1 MKAKTAVFDL
11 VAVLCLL
18 TAGSAWGK
26 VIHVDDDA
34 PTKGDGTSWTTAYR
48 FLQDALTDAKAAG
61 EAVEVRVAQGIY
73 RPDMSRYFP
82 SGSRIRSDTFGLFDG
97 LTLLGGFAGV
107 GAFDPNARDVGLYE
121 TVLSG
126 DLDGNDEEASSPV
139 QMRDTPTRADN
150 SYHVVSYN
158 EGDTK
163 GGEIS
168 AELDGFVIIG
178 GYAFVRMTGGPPAP
192 SLPEHCGGGLFVLGA
207 GVEPPQGITIRN
219 CKFRHNYAESVGGGI
234 YCSWSNLTLEECA
247 LEGNGTVGWGAGI
260 YIPTMGHTLLSNCR
274 MEGNETERNGG
285 GLYLASEIVA
295 TLRDCL
301 LLHNAA
307 DAGGGMYLEGIAVL
321 SNCLFRGNLASGSGG
336 GIVNSG
342 ALESEN
348 CQYVANDALYGGAIL
363 MSGSSSPA
371 IFTRNV
377 FAGNRAQEGGAIW
390 TDRES
395 PQLLNCSASQNRAS
409 RGAFL
414 RDATATSTKPVFH
427 GLVEVTNC
435 TIQNGDDA
443 ICNTHAEIIIRYTTL
458 SGGQAAV
465 YDPYATVTWGG
476 GNLDADPCFADA
488 GYWDP
493 NGTLDD
499 PNDDFF
505 VEGDYHLKSEAGR
518 WDPASESWV
527 QDDVTS
533 PCIDAGDPNSPIG
546 DEPFPNGGR
555 INMGAYGGTA
565 EASKSY
571 FDEPVSDTI
580 IAGDINGDGNVDW
593 LDLDILASHWLQAG
607 Q

>member
-1 MKAKTAVFDL
+1 MKAKTAVFNL
-11 VAVLCLL
+11 AAVLCLL
-18 TAGSAWGK
+18 AAGGTWGK
-26 VIHVDDDA
+26 VIYVDDDA
-34 PTKGDGTSWTTAYR
+34 PTGGDGVSWTTAYR
-48 FLQDALTDAKAAG
+48 FLQDALADAAAVG
-61 EAVEVRVAQGIY
+61 EAVEVRVAQGTHK
-73 RPDMSRYFP
+73 PDQCTFYP
-82 SGSRIRSDTFGLFDG
+82 SEGRNTTFHLLDG

-107 GAFDPNARDVGLYE
+107 GASDPNARDVGLYE

-139 QMRDTPTRADN
+139 QMRDTSTRADN

-168 AELDGFVIIG
+168 AELDGFVITG

-207 GVEPPQGITIRN
+207 GVEPPQGITVRN
-219 CKFRHNYAESVGGGI
+219 CRFRQNYAESVGGGI
-234 YCSWSNLTLEECA
+234 YCSWSNLTLEGCT

-260 YIPTMGHTLLSNCR
+260 YTAATGHTLLSNCR
-274 MEGNETERNGG
+274 IEDNETERNGG
-285 GLYLASEIVA
+285 GLYLASKIVA

-342 ALESEN
+342 ALESED
-348 CQYVANDALYGGAIL
+348 CQYAANDALYGGAIL

-371 IFTRNV
+371 IFTHNV

-435 TIQNGDDA
+435 IIQNGDDA
-443 ICNTHAEIIIRYTTL
+443 ICNTHGEIIIRYTTL

-465 YDPYATVTWGG
+465 YDPYATVTWGEATSTPIHVLQIQG
-476 GNLDADPCFADA
+476 I
-488 GYWDP
+488 
-493 NGTLDD
+493 GTQTGHWMTRTTTSLSK
-499 PNDDFF
+499 
-505 VEGDYHLKSEAGR
+505 GDYHLKSQAGR
-518 WDPASESWV
+518 WDPNSRGWV
-527 QDDVTS
+527 EDDVTS
-533 PCIDAGDPNSPIG
+533 RCIDAGDPNSPIG
-546 DEPFPNGGR
+546 YEPFPNGGVV
-555 INMGAYGGTA
+555 NMGAYGGTA

-571 FDEPVSDTI
+571 FGGPLCKTI
-580 IAGDINGDGNVDW
+580 IAGDINGDGKADW
-593 LDLDILASHWLQAG
+593 LDLSILASHWLQAG
-607 Q
+607 E